1 MNRREFIKVIA
12 GSVVA
17 AEPRG
22 AFAQTPPK
30 QLRIGVVAGISRGL
44 WDPIELGLRELGYVD
59 GQNFTIEFINL
70 EGQIGRYPEAMK
82 ELVQRKVDIL
92 VAAGPEIALKS
103 ALGAT
108 DTLPS

>member
-17 AEPRG
+17 AEPLG

-44 WDPIELGLRELGYVD
+44 WDPC
-59 GQNFTIEFINL
+59 
-70 EGQIGRYPEAMK
+70 
-82 ELVQRKVDIL
+82 
-92 VAAGPEIALKS
+92 
-103 ALGAT
+103 
-108 DTLPS
+108 

>member
-17 AEPRG
+17 AEPVG

-30 QLRIGVVAGISRGL
+30 QLRIGIVAGISRGL
-44 WDPIELGLRELGYVD
+44 FDPIELGLRELGYVD

-82 ELVQRKVDIL
+82 ELVL
-92 VAAGPEIALKS
+92 GPEIALKS

-108 DTLPS
+108 DTL